1 VRAAALLVVIAAATT
16 PAAGAADVLQ
26 IDSLT
31 PSAGVVPPVP
41 GGAGA
46 TPDALNPSNT
56 IIAKVTFPSAAS
68 YQKVFYATVSWTSAP
83 QVPASSNKNLRLVM
97 RPYQQ
102 KPVSGPGPVHAT
114 LEFGWSCYPTSVPET
129 TFTTIEIHM
138 AQDQLASSAYRISG
152 QAPANLV
159 VKCPQPV
166 AKVPVNP
173 ALFAAPTPVPAAKAT
188 PVSTKKP

>member
-1 VRAAALLVVIAAATT
+1 LDIG
-16 PAAGAADVLQ
+16 AAG
-26 IDSLT
+26 
-31 PSAGVVPPVP
+31 P
-41 GGAGA
+41 GQ
-46 TPDALNPSNT
+46 LEQE
-56 IIAKVTFPSAAS
+56 SAARDE
-68 YQKVFYATVSWTSAP
+68 AVSAE
-83 QVPASSNKNLRLVM
+83 ARL
-97 RPYQQ
+97 
-102 KPVSGPGPVHAT
+102 GT
-114 LEFGWSCYPTSVPET
+114 CYPTSVPET